1 MEKTLRSVFLSL
13 AVLVF
18 LAGSAEARHLK
29 LYTYDLADVGT
40 GVITYTFDRVSGP
53 KEGNQAGN
61 PTLHEL
67 ELEYAF
73 TKHWMQSI
81 YVDYDYTASA
91 DGFSSVNEIT
101 AVKTEFN
108 FTFFE
113 KGEHFVDFRLN
124 TELAKAVGNKIDA
137 YGNTDAADTIEFRFI
152 FEKNFKNF
160 SIVLSPILMKDFSRP
175 GELEGWTYGYA
186 NAILVDISD
195 RVGVGLE
202 FHGSMGEWDNLGHS
216 KLQSHTIVPNFNIA
230 ITKDIAWS
238 IGAGFP
244 LTEATDDFTFRTAIA
259 YSWEKFW

>member
-1 MEKTLRSVFLSL
+1 MKIILRNVFLSL

-18 LAGSAEARHLK
+18 CAGSAEARHLK

-40 GVITYTFDRVSGP
+40 GVLTYTLDRVSGP
-53 KEGNQAGN
+53 KEGNETGN

-67 ELEYAF
+67 ELEYAI
-73 TKHWMQSI
+73 TKHWMQSL
-81 YVDYDYTASA
+81 YVDYDYTRAT

-108 FTFFE
+108 VTFFE
-113 KGEHFVDFRLN
+113 KGEKFVDFRLN
-124 TELAKAVGNKIDA
+124 SEIAKAVNNKTDA
-137 YGNTDAADTIEFRFI
+137 YGNSDAADTIEFRFI
-152 FEKNFKNF
+152 FEKNFENF
-160 SIVLSPILMKDFSRP
+160 SIVLSPILMKDFAGP

-186 NAILVDISD
+186 NAILVDIND
-195 RVGVGLE
+195 RVGFGLE
-202 FHGSMGEWDNLGHS
+202 FHGSMGEWNNLGHS
-216 KLQSHTIVPNFNIA
+216 KLQSHTIVPNINIA

-244 LTEATDDFTFRTAIA
+244 LTEVTDDFTFRTAIA